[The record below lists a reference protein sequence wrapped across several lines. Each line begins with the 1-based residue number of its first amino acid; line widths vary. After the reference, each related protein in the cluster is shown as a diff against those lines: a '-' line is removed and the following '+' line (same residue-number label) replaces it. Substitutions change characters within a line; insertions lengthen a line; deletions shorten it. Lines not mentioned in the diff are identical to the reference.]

1 MNKYRFTVFDKCEI
15 WLETDAEVEASSY
28 EEALEKCKK
37 HNYNMVSEKLDYQS
51 MCFADKIKG
60 EPSMEIYDE
69 KWKLLYTDKDED
81 KKEDKNGQTS
91 EDETEK
97 LTAV

>member
-1 MNKYRFTVFDKCEI
+1 MNKYRFTVFDRCEI

-37 HNYNMVSEKLDYQS
+37 HNYNIVSEKLDYQS
-51 MCFADKIKG
+51 MSFANKEKG

-69 KWKLLYTDKDED
+69 KWRLLYTDKDED
-81 KKEDKNGQTS
+81 ENGQTS
-91 EDETEK
+91 EDETEEPA
-97 LTAV
+97 AV